1 MKMNVDQQIRAA
13 AEALLTSSASSPQPT
28 PHLRMR
34 RNGHMSAV
42 RRFFCLFVTFDLLFT
57 CLMWLIIILLN
68 GDDIVS
74 ALSKQIVR
82 YDIHTSLFDIVMAAA
97 SRFIFLLLFYGFLY
111 ICHWWVIALTTAG
124 TCAFLIG
131 KVFLYSWTSANQP
144 VFQVL
149 LVLISFVLSWG
160 EAWFFDFQVLPHELQ
175 AMEYMQAFSSCP
187 ESERAPLLR
196 NYLQNLHRIDDY
208 TESIGNFYSPVD
220 SPQNSDDEDTRISG
234 AGGRGSLQDMK
245 YRREGQEVLEVSWR
259 MLNSPDWKL
268 ERETAEGDTV
278 YSKKMPHVGKVLKLT
293 GIVDF
298 PPDQLLNELFSNV
311 ENIPN
316 WNPSILEVR
325 TVQVIDAHTDINYQV
340 AKEAGG
346 GIVSSR
352 DFVILRHWEMRDQC
366 YISAGISIKHPN
378 VPPVKQY
385 VRGDNGPTCWVM
397 RPIAGDENRCIFQWL
412 LNVDLKGWLP
422 HSVVESALTT
432 TMLDHLRYMREYTE
446 KLKQQRQCK

>member
-220 SPQNSDDEDTRISG
+220 SPQRMLGYSDDEDTRISG
-234 AGGRGSLQDMK
+234 AGGRG
-245 YRREGQEVLEVSWR
+245 
-259 MLNSPDWKL
+259 
-268 ERETAEGDTV
+268 
-278 YSKKMPHVGKVLKLT
+278 
-293 GIVDF
+293 
-298 PPDQLLNELFSNV
+298 
-311 ENIPN
+311 
-316 WNPSILEVR
+316 
-325 TVQVIDAHTDINYQV
+325 
-340 AKEAGG
+340 
-346 GIVSSR
+346 
-352 DFVILRHWEMRDQC
+352 
-366 YISAGISIKHPN
+366 
-378 VPPVKQY
+378 
-385 VRGDNGPTCWVM
+385 
-397 RPIAGDENRCIFQWL
+397 
-412 LNVDLKGWLP
+412 
-422 HSVVESALTT
+422 
-432 TMLDHLRYMREYTE
+432 
-446 KLKQQRQCK
+446 